1 MERISLHYSSLSS
14 SVVWHS
20 KTTSG
25 WVFQMWVPVC
35 DLILTDFLIVCTV
48 LPVLIWEWCYFT
60 LAVCSLWFFS
70 PHSFVYGYLC
80 LATGGSGWHLHLR
93 SGQALCHQGNG
104 CPFWRVHCPGM
115 HWNMKWQT
123 GCCLGQSCQIC
134 SLPKLKDCN
143 SACTHWLQ
151 GIHTGSF
158 HSLWHHGGWAPRW
171 VARWGYWP

>member
-1 MERISLHYSSLSS
+1 MRYFKDQPLSSQLSSRQSRANPAISLL
-14 SVVWHS
+14 
-20 KTTSG
+20 
-25 WVFQMWVPVC
+25 
-35 DLILTDFLIVCTV
+35 
-48 LPVLIWEWCYFT
+48 
-60 LAVCSLWFFS
+60 CSFPTPKKNRVEKFFS

-171 VARWGYWP
+171 VARRGYWP